1 MLNKI
6 RAWIKLTSA
15 SGISSARAIRIVHEL
30 GDPQSW
36 IDDKDSPLV
45 EFSFVSEQMLS
56 SLTALNDPPNWQ
68 EIASLIEQHNIRFV
82 TFFDAEYPE
91 ILKLIPDPPAWLFY
105 QGELRQNDF
114 IKSLAVVGTRKP
126 SSYAKVQCHK
136 ITGELVQQQMVIVS
150 GLAYGIDAIAHRAAI
165 NRGGRTIAV
174 MGTGV
179 EQIYPP
185 EHRQLAEEIR
195 QNGALISEYLPGS
208 KASVWNFPTRNRI
221 ISGLSHGTWVVEG
234 GLKSGSLITAKYAQ
248 KQKRPVFALPGDIS
262 RITSAGS
269 NQLLKDGAFAVL
281 QSTDIMD
288 VLGISASNVAPAGE
302 ALICLNDLERKV
314 YQILVNQAEDV
325 QFDKLLVL
333 SKLKV
338 GELSTIILS
347 LELKGFA
354 GKAPGNRIHPIK

>member
-1 MLNKI
+1 MLDKI
-6 RAWIKLTSA
+6 RSWIKLTSA
-15 SGISSARAIRIVHEL
+15 SGISSARAIKIVNEL
-30 GDPQSW
+30 GEPRLW
-36 IDDKDSPLV
+36 IDDKDSPLA
-45 EFSFVSEQMLS
+45 EFTFVSAEMLQ
-56 SLTALNDPPNWQ
+56 SLTTMDDPPNWQ
-68 EIASLIEQHNIRFV
+68 ETARLIQQYDLRFV

-91 ILKLIPDPPAWLFY
+91 ILKLIPDPPVWLFY
-105 QGELRQNDF
+105 QGELRQSDY

-136 ITGELVQQQMVIVS
+136 IVSELVQQQMVIVS
-150 GLAYGIDAIAHRAAI
+150 GLAYGIDALAHRTALSQ
-165 NRGGRTIAV
+165 GGRTIAV

-208 KASVWNFPTRNRI
+208 KACVWNFPNRNRI
-221 ISGLSHGTWVVEG
+221 ISGLSQGTWVVEG

-248 KQKRPVFALPGDIS
+248 KQKRPVFALPADIS
-262 RITSAGS
+262 RDTSAGS
-269 NQLLKDGAFAVL
+269 NQLIKEGAFPVL
-281 QSTDIMD
+281 QSRDIMD
-288 VLGISASNVAPAGE
+288 VLGISGSDISDSGD
-302 ALICLNDLERKV
+302 ALQKLNELERKV
-314 YQILVNQAEDV
+314 YQILVNQPEDV

-354 GKAPGNRIHPIK
+354 AKSPGNRLHPIR